1 MGIKF
6 LCPNG
11 HKLHVKSFLSGK
23 KAICPKCGA
32 RVLVPA
38 ENQPAAVAQDQ
49 ESTSEDSSADLQVS
63 DGESTAAPSATPA
76 QPEPA
81 RARAVADDPMVEAP
95 TAVWYV
101 RPATG
106 GQFGPA
112 PGEIMRAW
120 LREGRVGASSLV
132 WRAGWPDWQPAASI
146 FPQLGALLPSPS
158 VLAPV
163 QPVLPVGSS
172 AGMGGLNG
180 ALPPVGVDS
189 PLGQVSPS
197 GAIGSALVHGV
208 RRRRKSRDAN
218 LIASAILVVVSIIL
232 VIILVLVWKRQ
243 DTSAEDETEPTPPA
257 REVSRL

>member
-38 ENQPAAVAQDQ
+38 ENQLAAVAHDQ
-49 ESTSEDSSADLQVS
+49 ESASEDSSADLQVS
-63 DGESTAAPSATPA
+63 DGEQTTGSSVT
-76 QPEPA
+76 PA
-81 RARAVADDPMVEAP
+81 RAEPAHASAVAADPMIEAP

-112 PGEIMRAW
+112 SGEIMRAW
-120 LREGRVGASSLV
+120 LHEGRVGASSLV
-132 WRAGWPDWQPAASI
+132 WRAGWPDWQPAASV
-146 FPQLGALLPSPS
+146 FPQLGALLPSPG

-172 AGMGGLNG
+172 AGMSGPNG
-180 ALPPVGVDS
+180 TLPPVGADV
-189 PLGQVSPS
+189 PL
-197 GAIGSALVHGV
+197 AHGV
-208 RRRRKSRDAN
+208 RRRRKSQDAN
-218 LIASAILVVVSIIL
+218 LIASGILVVVSIIL
-232 VIILVLVWKRQ
+232 VIVLVLVWKRQ
-243 DTSAEDETEPTPPA
+243 ASSGEDETEPTPPA
-257 REVSRL
+257 REVTLR